1 MKIGI
6 DFGTTHTA
14 AAYYDGQTL
23 HFVPLD
29 PLNTNPALLR
39 SMIYI
44 RRDQTF
50 FLGQAA
56 VQQFLSEDT
65 GREVIYQDK
74 MVGTIENTVAD
85 QEGDAPITIIYDVTV
100 AEDVGMNGRLL
111 QSIKTG
117 LRSAAFAGTNVFGR
131 YYTLAELI
139 ALILRHVREQAE
151 AYFQQPIHEA
161 VIGRPVHFDE
171 DPEIDQQAE
180 QQLLAAARL
189 AGFQEVQFLP
199 EPVAAAHADLNEYR
213 GAATTLVFDF
223 GGGTLDL
230 TVMRVNEQG
239 EPTLLASHGV
249 GVGGD
254 DLDSAIMHHLVAPHF
269 GSEAMIDRNYDGRPM
284 PFPEDLRLLLDHW
297 QTIPQLSR
305 LNALTTIQRAKQYGS
320 APKQFAALEALVTH
334 NHGFDLF
341 ERIEQAKRRLSA
353 SETTQLTMQAD
364 EIDLDVELA
373 RAEFHLAAG
382 EALGLARQATRTVLT
397 LAGVS
402 ANDIERVVTTGGSS
416 AIPLFQRM
424 LAREFPHAQI
434 RQADAFSSVVS
445 GLAIAAAGQRLSR

>member
-6 DFGTTHTA
+6 DFGTTHTS
-14 AAYYDGQTL
+14 AAYHDGQTL
-23 HFVPLD
+23 HFIPLD
-29 PLNTNPALLR
+29 PLNANPALLR
-39 SMIYI
+39 SMIYV
-44 RRDQTF
+44 RRDQTI

-56 VQQFLSEDT
+56 VHQFLSEDT
-65 GREVIYQDK
+65 GREVIYEDK
-74 MVGTIENTVAD
+74 MVGTIENTVAA
-85 QEGDAPITIIYDVTV
+85 QEGDEPITIIYDVTV
-100 AEDVGMNGRLL
+100 AEDVGAPGRLL

-117 LRSAAFAGTNVFGR
+117 LRSAAFAGTNLFGR

-151 AYFQQPIHEA
+151 AHFQQPIRDA

-171 DPEIDQQAE
+171 DPELDQKAE
-180 QQLLAAARL
+180 QQLLAAAHL
-189 AGFQEVQFLP
+189 AGFEEVHFLP

-230 TVMRVNEQG
+230 TVMRVDEHG
-239 EPTLLASHGV
+239 EPTLLASHGI

-254 DLDSAIMHHLVAPHF
+254 DLDSAVMHHLVAPHF
-269 GSEAMIDRNYDGRPM
+269 GSEAMIDRNYDGRAM

-305 LNALTTIQRAKQYGS
+305 PNALTTIQRAKQYGS
-320 APKQFAALEALVTH
+320 APEQFAALESLVTR

-353 SETTQLTMQAD
+353 SEATRLTMHVDA
-364 EIDLDVELA
+364 IDLDIELT
-373 RAEFHLAAG
+373 RAEFHLAVG
-382 EALGLARQATRTVLT
+382 EALGRARQATRTALT
-397 LAGVS
+397 LAGIS
-402 ANDIERVVTTGGSS
+402 ADEVERVVTTGGSS

-424 LAREFPHAQI
+424 LQREFPQAQI

-445 GLAIAAAGQRLSR
+445 GLAIAASGQSFSR